1 MKSDPSNMVMIC
13 GNYETWFIRRQ
24 CLKKIFDK
32 SHVEPGPSN
41 TVLVCSIY
49 KTRSNKRQSRMFKT
63 NLSNVVKK
71 KNHVKAIFVSN
82 LILNIRGYIWD
93 GGRVPMLF
101 LI

>member
-1 MKSDPSNMVMIC
+1 
-13 GNYETWFIRRQ
+13 
-24 CLKKIFDK
+24 
-32 SHVEPGPSN
+32 
-41 TVLVCSIY
+41 
-49 KTRSNKRQSRMFKT
+49 MFKT